1 MSDPGVITNVAGS
14 KDVAT
19 YTSALLATLPP
30 IYDRTSTDTILYN
43 LYNALAEEL
52 VRADIT
58 LGSVANNNYIS
69 VAVTDELIIRGSGGL
84 DRLKNE
90 NAFEL
95 DAIRLNSPG
104 SQVTQNVILQVGLNQ
119 LQLYYIPESIV
130 FTIYN
135 VADPT
140 QTPLNFPAT
149 FNPSTN
155 ILTILSSSQGPFT
168 VSYQDTGNVVR
179 LNQNITVPAEL
190 FMLGY
195 GEGGWNDLGWNE

>member
-1 MSDPGVITNVAGS
+1 MSNPGVITNVAGS
-14 KDVAT
+14 RDIAT
-19 YTSALLATLPP
+19 YTNALLATLPP

-43 LYNALAEEL
+43 LYNALAQEL
-52 VRADIT
+52 VRADIV
-58 LGSVANNNYIS
+58 LGTVANNNYIS
-69 VAVTDELIIRGSGGL
+69 VEVTDELIIRGSSGL

-95 DAIRLNSPG
+95 NAIRLTSPG
-104 SQVTQNVILQVGLNQ
+104 SQVTQNVVLQVGLNQ

-140 QTPLNFPAT
+140 QTPLNFPAA
-149 FNPSTN
+149 FNSSTN

-168 VSYQDTGNVVR
+168 VSYLDTGNVVR
-179 LNQNITVPAEL
+179 LNQNITVPPQL

>member
-1 MSDPGVITNVAGS
+1 MSDPGVIINVAGS

-19 YTSALLATLPP
+19 YVGALLATLPP

>member
-1 MSDPGVITNVAGS
+1 
-14 KDVAT
+14 
-19 YTSALLATLPP
+19 
-30 IYDRTSTDTILYN
+30 
-43 LYNALAEEL
+43 
-52 VRADIT
+52 
-58 LGSVANNNYIS
+58 
-69 VAVTDELIIRGSGGL
+69 
-84 DRLKNE
+84 
-90 NAFEL
+90 
-95 DAIRLNSPG
+95 
-104 SQVTQNVILQVGLNQ
+104 LQVGLNQ

>member
-1 MSDPGVITNVAGS
+1 MSNPGVITNVAGS
-14 KDVAT
+14 RDIAT
-19 YTSALLATLPP
+19 YTNALLATLPP

-43 LYNALAEEL
+43 LYNALAQEL

-168 VSYQDTGNVVR
+168 VSYLDTGNVVR

>member
-14 KDVAT
+14 KDIAT

>member
-14 KDVAT
+14 KDIAT

-90 NAFEL
+90 NAFKL